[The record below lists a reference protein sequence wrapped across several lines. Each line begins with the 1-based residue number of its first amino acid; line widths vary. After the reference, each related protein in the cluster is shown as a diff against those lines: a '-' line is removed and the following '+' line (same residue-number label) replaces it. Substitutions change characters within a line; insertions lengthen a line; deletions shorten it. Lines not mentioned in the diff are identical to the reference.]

1 MRCVEVLRVFGAAVL
16 LLSSGTSPSIA
27 NPLQSIFDLTG
38 SLKGGATPERFL
50 YFSGFDLWRE
60 GASSYGGLQ
69 WSPGGL
75 NNDGFTLKLL
85 LAGGQYRYT
94 AGATEI
100 TGTNFLAAAL
110 TGWRIKRGN
119 FEAKLFAGLDLQ
131 HHILSPV
138 DPTNNLRG
146 THVGLRVG
154 ADLWWEP
161 TQKMMLA
168 SSLSGSTIGTNFG
181 ARIAVGWRVLDRFW
195 IGPEIE
201 TMGDEIYRQYRVG
214 AHLTS
219 LKYGPFEWA
228 FGAGY
233 SEDSDHRAGLYGR
246 FSLLTRR

>member
-1 MRCVEVLRVFGAAVL
+1 MRALGTAAL
-16 LLSSGTSPSIA
+16 LLSCGASPSIA
-27 NPLQSIFDLTG
+27 NPLESIFDLTG

-50 YFSGFDLWRE
+50 YFSGFDLWHE
-60 GASSYGGLQ
+60 GTSSYAGLH
-69 WSPGGL
+69 WAPAGL
-75 NNDGFTLKLL
+75 NHDGFTLKLL
-85 LAGGQYRYT
+85 LAGGRYRYT
-94 AGATEI
+94 AGATGI

-110 TGWRIKRGN
+110 PGWRVKRGN
-119 FEAKLFAGLDLQ
+119 FEIKMYAGLDLQ
-131 HHILSPV
+131 HHILSPD
-138 DPTNNLRG
+138 DPGNNLRG
-146 THVGLRVG
+146 THAGLRAG

-161 TQKMMLA
+161 THKLMVA

-181 ARIAVGWRVLDRFW
+181 ARVAVGWRVFERCW